1 MTLVRWDPLRD
12 LLNLQERVS
21 RFGALPSDEP
31 QSKRRTCWLPAVD
44 VLETGDAYIVRA
56 ELPGVGRENINIE
69 LSGRLLVISGRRV
82 EENEIHYAAY
92 HTVERVEGYFERSF
106 NIPGPVDVEQA
117 KARYVDGIL
126 DLYLPK
132 SEEEPDRCFK
142 IECKD

>member
-1 MTLVRWDPLRD
+1 MALCLLMNLSRNVR
-12 LLNLQERVS
+12 
-21 RFGALPSDEP
+21 A
-31 QSKRRTCWLPAVD
+31 CWLPAVD
-44 VLETGDAYIVRA
+44 VLETGDACHHLGRIAR
-56 ELPGVGRENINIE
+56 VGRENISIE
-69 LSGRLLVISGRRV
+69 LSGRQLVISGRHV
-82 EENEIHYAAY
+82 ENAEIDYAAY
-92 HTVERVEGYFERSF
+92 HTIERVEGYFERSF